1 VISGHAR
8 PTRRPGIVLRRSGG
22 ETILYDSTNERVHL
36 VNDTAAA
43 IWELCDGETQ
53 KDEIVVAIC
62 QLTGML
68 PEIVEEDVDR
78 LLQEFVDA
86 GLVVLEEEPA

>member
-1 VISGHAR
+1 ME
-8 PTRRPGIVLRRSGG
+8 IVLRRSGG
-22 ETILYDSTNERVHL
+22 ETILYDPAHDSVHL

-43 IWELCDGETQ
+43 IWELCDGETE

-68 PEIVEEDVDR
+68 PDIVEEDVDR
-78 LLQEFVDA
+78 LMQEFVDA
-86 GLVVLEEEPA
+86 GLVLLEAEPA

>member
-1 VISGHAR
+1 VISGQVR
-8 PTRRPGIVLRRSGG
+8 PTRRMEVVLRRSGG
-22 ETILYDSTNERVHL
+22 ETILYDTAHDSVHL

-68 PEIVEEDVDR
+68 PDIVEEDVDR
-78 LLQEFVDA
+78 LMQEFVDA
-86 GLVVLEEEPA
+86 GLVVLEGEPA